1 MDEDPASAIYAA
13 GSITKV
19 PEEYQRWWAAG
30 PEKGEVTERKM
41 VPEKGTKRNTHIKIS
56 KLTLC
61 ATDKKQI
68 QEY

>member
-1 MDEDPASAIYAA
+1 MKIPLLQFKRA
-13 GSITKV
+13 SITQSRGRI
-19 PEEYQRWWAAG
+19 PRMTGYRCG
-30 PEKGEVTERKM
+30 TGGMTDRKM
-41 VPEKGTKRNTHIKIS
+41 VPQRGPKGTLIS